1 MKQSTNELAVQSRK
15 WLMEAMIDLM
25 NLKTFQ
31 EITISELAAHADLG
45 RRTFYRNFTSKEDV
59 LESYLDLLI
68 EEFIKCL
75 NRQEMLTAKYC
86 LMQLFTLCSN
96 NKAFLTGLNNSNM
109 LPFLLHKWNL
119 ALPHIHAFMSSKI
132 PNFPNQVNEKSLNY
146 ALAFNAGG
154 VWNVTVKWVS
164 SGMVE
169 SPKELTL
176 IIMKMVRFNN
186 VTLPRQSNP

>member
-1 MKQSTNELAVQSRK
+1 MKQSHNELAVQSRK
-15 WLMEAMIDLM
+15 WFMEAMIDLM
-25 NLKTFQ
+25 NCKTFQ
-31 EITISELAAHADLG
+31 EITISELSTHADLG

-59 LESYLDLLI
+59 IESYLDLLI
-68 EEFIKCL
+68 AEFINRL
-75 NRQEMLTAKYC
+75 IRQEVLTAKYC

-96 NKAFLTGLNNSNM
+96 NKAFLVGLNNSNM

-119 ALPHIHAFMSSKI
+119 SLPYIHTLMSEKI
-132 PNFPNQVNEKSLNY
+132 PNFPNQDSENSLGY

-154 VWNVTVKWVS
+154 VWNVTAKWVS

-176 IIMKMVRFNN
+176 IIMKMVRFSN
-186 VTLPRQSNP
+186 VKIARK